1 MKSNF
6 KATKQNVT
14 VAAGVMSSLLALAA
28 GSAYADPLDSFVSCV
43 NSLPAASRN
52 VAGAAATCVPA
63 GAHVTVTMSGE
74 SAQPACT
81 LRDGTRLPRVI
92 FSIPG
97 AAGSL
102 GGNLDFRPSFSL
114 CTQGGTINHIEVGQD
129 VNKSTRTDDA
139 DLRNFPYLQ
148 KMADFD
154 VSPSNTPWAFT
165 QFGAV
170 PNVAT
175 AVLDAK
181 TPANSKGC
189 AECHDRKGTVNVSA
203 AVPPG
208 IANLFLP
215 IPAAVAD
222 GTLFTNDPATAGFGS
237 LNANP
242 FPAICAGIQNST
254 SLNTAKPAG
263 VKTLAINLCN
273 ALRSAAGL

>member
-1 MKSNF
+1 MKLNF
-6 KATKQNVT
+6 RASKQNVT
-14 VAAGVMSSLLALAA
+14 MGALLVLAA
-28 GSAYADPLDSFVSCV
+28 APAYADPLDDFVSCV

-52 VAGAAATCVPA
+52 VAGAAAKCVPA

-129 VNKSTRTDDA
+129 VNKSNKTDDA

-154 VSPSNTPWAFT
+154 ASPGYPNFT
-165 QFGAV
+165 EFGAV
-170 PNVAT
+170 PHVAT
-175 AVLDAK
+175 AVIDASS
-181 TPANSKGC
+181 PSNSKGC
-189 AECHDRKGTVNVSA
+189 AECHDRLGSMVLPGGT
-203 AVPPG
+203 
-208 IANLFLP
+208 ANLFLP